1 MGRMLDLNGKSMN
14 SKILVIGSSN
24 VDFLI
29 KGNSL
34 PMRGETVTGGSFMQT
49 YGGKGANQALAAA
62 RAGGDVTFVSC
73 LGDDIYSREIIH
85 NFQKDDIDSRFMF
98 IERKLPTGAAII
110 MLDNKGDNY
119 LSVAP
124 GANYSLTPDRIDNIA
139 EVIKEAA
146 VIVLQMEIPMET
158 NERIIEL
165 ACKYDKPVVFNFAPF
180 RKVDFGFFR
189 KLTVLVVNET
199 EAESIT
205 GQRVETDEDVRNA
218 AHILKDMGPEIVVI
232 TLGANGVLIITDSEV
247 SFVPAF
253 KVEAQDTTAAGD
265 VFCGSLAVALS
276 QGLSLPKAVR
286 LASASSALCVT
297 RIGAQPSVPYK
308 MEVDVFLEKNTVH
321 T

>member
-1 MGRMLDLNGKSMN
+1 MN

-29 KGNSL
+29 KGNTL
-34 PMRGETVTGGSFMQT
+34 PMRGETVTGGTFLQT

-62 RAGGDVTFVSC
+62 RAGGDVTFASC
-73 LGDDIYSREIIH
+73 LGDDIYSRAIIH
-85 NFQKDDIDSRFMF
+85 NFQKDGIDSRFMF

-110 MLDNKGDNY
+110 MLDHKGDNY

-139 EVIKEAA
+139 EVIKETA

-232 TLGANGVLIITDSEV
+232 TLGANGVLIITDTEV

-253 KVEAQDTTAAGD
+253 KVEARDTTAAGD
-265 VFCGSLAVALS
+265 VFCGSFAVALS
-276 QGLSLPKAVR
+276 KGLPLPKAVR
-286 LASASSALCVT
+286 LASASAAVCVT

-308 MEVDVFLEKNTVH
+308 KEVEAFLEKNAVH

>member
-1 MGRMLDLNGKSMN
+1 MN

-29 KGNSL
+29 KGDKL
-34 PMRGETVTGGSFMQT
+34 PAMGETVTGGTFLQT
-49 YGGKGANQALAAA
+49 YGGKGANQALSAA
-62 RAGGDVTFVSC
+62 RAGGEVTFVSC

-110 MLDNKGDNY
+110 MLDDKGDNY

-124 GANYSLTPDRIDNIA
+124 GANYSLTPDRIDNIT
-139 EVIKEAA
+139 EVIKETA

-180 RKVDFGFFR
+180 RNVDCGFLR

-199 EAESIT
+199 EAECLT
-205 GQRVETDEDVRNA
+205 GQRVETDEDVRHA

-232 TLGANGVLIITDSEV
+232 TLGANGVLIITDTEV

-265 VFCGSLAVALS
+265 VFCGNLAVALAN
-276 QGLSLPKAVR
+276 GLPLPKAVR
-286 LASASSALCVT
+286 VASAASAVCVT
-297 RIGAQPSVPYK
+297 RIGAQPSVPYRE
-308 MEVDVFLEKNTVH
+308 EVDAFLEQSIVH
-321 T
+321 S